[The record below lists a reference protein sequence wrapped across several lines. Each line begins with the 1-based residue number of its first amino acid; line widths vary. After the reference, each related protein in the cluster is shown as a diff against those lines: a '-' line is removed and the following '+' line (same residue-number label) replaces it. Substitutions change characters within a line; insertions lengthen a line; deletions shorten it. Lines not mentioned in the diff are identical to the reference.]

1 MTQETPNPSDTVPQQ
16 NQPPA
21 IIDATPNAEEQ
32 HKASEDQTIEAM
44 KEIQESAGQIS
55 ELSAEEASLVTEF
68 FASLLKILRPFC
80 KTLEIPVSSLPE
92 KYHGQMS
99 KAFLYPTG
107 QLILVH
113 ENGEAEILNLS
124 EKENR
129 DVLVSITHDIM
140 AQLKSMINAYRTRTE
155 QRVKFLMPITK
166 ELQKI
171 AEVFSEK

>member
-1 MTQETPNPSDTVPQQ
+1 MTQETPKPSDNTSQQ
-16 NQPPA
+16 NPPPA

-32 HKASEDQTIEAM
+32 HKAGEDQTVESM
-44 KEIQESAGQIS
+44 KEMQESAGQIS

-68 FASLLKILRPFC
+68 FASLLKILRPFS

-92 KYHGQMS
+92 KYHRQLS

-113 ENGEAEILNLS
+113 GNCEAEILNLS

-129 DVLVSITHDIM
+129 DVLVGITHEIM
-140 AQLKSMINAYRTRTE
+140 TQLKSMINAYRMRTE